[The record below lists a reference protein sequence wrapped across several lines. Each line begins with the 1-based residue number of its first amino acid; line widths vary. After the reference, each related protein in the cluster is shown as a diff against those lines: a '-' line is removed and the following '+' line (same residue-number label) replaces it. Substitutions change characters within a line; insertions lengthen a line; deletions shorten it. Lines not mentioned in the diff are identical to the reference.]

1 MKKKKPVTRAGY
13 LSKNPTGATFPSLQ
27 KHRVKNTNKT
37 DSEFDTERV
46 DRVGMEETDLTRRNH
61 FLLQETKPLP

>member
-13 LSKNPTGATFPSLQ
+13 LSKKPTGATFPSLQ

-37 DSEFDTERV
+37 ESDSDTERV
-46 DRVGMEETDLTRRNH
+46 DRVRTEETDLTRRNH
-61 FLLQETKPLP
+61 FLLPETKLLT